1 MMAEMGT
8 PLGFSNSGE
17 MQGQFLAG
25 AVNRELGWAAG
36 LPPAVSGLQGLP
48 IQSRALWGGFLSSF
62 SHHTVSSSRFRATLV
77 KMVPFWVVCRAL
89 GLDFSLVPGAT
100 PKKPFSG
107 FTAHRRPSG
116 PTRIQ
121 AMSSPTH
128 QHFQP
133 SF

>member
-1 MMAEMGT
+1 MADSGT
-8 PLGFSNSGE
+8 PFGLSNSLL

-25 AVNRELGWAAG
+25 AVKRELGCAPLTPAAFAASSHG
-36 LPPAVSGLQGLP
+36 LPF
-48 IQSRALWGGFLSSF
+48 QSTAFLGGFLSSP
-62 SHHTVSSSRFRATLV
+62 SHQTVLLSRLCTTLV
-77 KMVPFWVVCRAL
+77 KMVPFCVVCSAL

-107 FTAHRRPSG
+107 FIAHSLPSA

-128 QHFQP
+128 QTL
-133 SF
+133 

>member
-1 MMAEMGT
+1 MIAEMGT
-8 PLGFSNSGE
+8 PLGFSYSGDRH
-17 MQGQFLAG
+17 GQFSTG
-25 AVNRELGWAAG
+25 AVKRELGCAAG
-36 LPPAVSGLQGLP
+36 PVAVSGLHGSPL
-48 IQSRALWGGFLSSF
+48 QSRAWCGGSLSSF
-62 SHHTVSSSRFRATLV
+62 SHHTVSSSKSRATLV
-77 KMVPFWVVCRAL
+77 KMVPRRVVARAL

-107 FTAHRRPSG
+107 LTAHRRPSG
-116 PTRIQ
+116 PMRSQ